1 MPTTADLATLGR
13 SRHPHRQP
21 LGRRSAAVV
30 AVVLLGP
37 MVGVTFAASTA
48 SGATGLTVSRV
59 SGADRYATAA
69 AIADSGWPSALPA
82 NSTLLLAT
90 GSTFPDAV
98 SGSAA
103 AGHLGVPLL
112 LTASGSL
119 SAQAAAE
126 IDRLQP
132 ARVALLGGTA
142 ALSSAVAQQVAGHG
156 PTVVRWQGADRFATA
171 AAISQ
176 NTYANGATNVYLATG
191 ATFPDAL
198 AGAALA
204 AVAGGP
210 LLLTNATT
218 LPTATAAEITRLHPS
233 AIVVL
238 GGSAAVS
245 DSVANAAVQAAG
257 GAALSRLQ
265 GADRY
270 ATADAVA
277 SVLVQ
282 VGGGTSAS
290 HGVLLATGLDF
301 PDALAGAALAG
312 ASDRPLLLVPK
323 TYVTP
328 HTWQTIQDLG
338 APSAVVLGGTN
349 AISTAVA
356 DGLAA
361 GDPPTSPPTPVVGG
375 ATDWPT
381 YHHDVARTG
390 VAAATPAFAAFSKA
404 WTTQL
409 DGAVY
414 AQPLV
419 LGTTV
424 IAATEGGSL
433 YGLSLTTGGVL
444 WRTHIANPIP
454 LSSLPCGNI
463 NPLGIT
469 GTPAYDAATGLVL
482 AIAETAGGHH
492 VLAGVRPD
500 GGLAF
505 SRTLDP
511 LAGSTLPAQQRAAI
525 LVANGR
531 VYVAFGGLAG
541 DCGSYIGQV
550 VSVASD
556 GSGTPIGWAVPT
568 SREGGIWATG
578 GPLADA
584 SGDIFVAAGNG
595 ASNSTFD
602 GSDSITRLSPGLA
615 RLDFFAPSTW
625 ADDNNNDLDLGSMSA
640 VLVGGKVLAAGK
652 RGTAYL
658 LDPAHLGGVGGQLF
672 QLNVCKPF
680 GGAAV
685 SGAVAYLP
693 CDDGLRAVS
702 VSGNTMTIAW
712 HAGGLTGPPV
722 YAAGTI
728 YTTDGSGAV
737 YALNAATGASLG
749 HISVGSLPHFAS
761 PSLSGGTVLIGT
773 TSGVTAVGL
782 S

>member
-1 MPTTADLATLGR
+1 MPAHAQVSGLARHTLA
-13 SRHPHRQP
+13 SR
-21 LGRRSAAVV
+21 RRIAAGIAV
-30 AVVLLGP
+30 ALVGP
-37 MVGVTFAASTA
+37 MAGVTLAASTA
-48 SGATGLTVSRV
+48 SGATGLTVTRV

-69 AIADSGWPSALPA
+69 AIADSGWPGALPA

-98 SGSAA
+98 AGSAA
-103 AGHLGVPLL
+103 AGHLNVPLL

-119 SAQAAAE
+119 SPQAAAE

-142 ALSSAVAQQVAGHG
+142 ALSNTVAQQVAAHG

-176 NTYANGATNVYLATG
+176 NTYPNGATNVYLATG

-218 LPTATAAEITRLHPS
+218 LPSSTAAEITRLHPS

-282 VGGGTSAS
+282 VGGGTTAN

-301 PDALAGAALAG
+301 PDALAGAAWAG
-312 ASDRPLLLVPK
+312 ATDRPLLLVPQN
-323 TYVTP
+323 YVTP
-328 HTWQTIQDLG
+328 QTWQTIQDLG
-338 APSAVVLGGTN
+338 AASAVVLGGSN

-361 GDPPTSPPTPVVGG
+361 GNPPTSPPVPVVGG

-390 VAAATPAFAAFSKA
+390 VATATPAFTAFSKT
-404 WTTQL
+404 WTAQL

-424 IAATEGGSL
+424 VAATEGGSL

-444 WRTHIANPIP
+444 WRTHIADPIP

-482 AIAETAGGHH
+482 AVAETAGGHH
-492 VLAGVRPD
+492 ILAGVRLD
-500 GGLAF
+500 GSIAF
-505 SRTLDP
+505 TRTLDP
-511 LAGSTLPAQQRAAI
+511 LAGSTLPAQERAAI

-531 VYVAFGGLAG
+531 VYVAYGGLAG
-541 DCGSYIGQV
+541 DCGPYIGQV
-550 VSVASD
+550 VSVSTD

-568 SREGGIWATG
+568 SREGGIWAPA
-578 GPLADA
+578 GPIADA

-595 ASNSTFD
+595 ASNSTYD
-602 GSDSITRLSPGLA
+602 GSDSVTRLSPGLA
-615 RLDFFAPSTW
+615 RLDFFGPSTW
-625 ADDNNNDLDLGSMSA
+625 ADDNNSDLDLGSMSP
-640 VLVGGKVLAAGK
+640 VLVGGKLLAAGK

-658 LDPAHLGGVGGQLF
+658 LDPAHLGGVGGQLS
-672 QLNVCKPF
+672 QLNVCAPF

-693 CDDGLRAVS
+693 CTDGLRAVS

-712 HAGGLTGPPV
+712 HAGGLPGPPV

-737 YALNAATGASLG
+737 YALNAATGATLG

-761 PSLSGGTVLIGT
+761 PSLSGNTVLIGT